1 MSSISINTGLSALL
15 AAQSGLDTAGHNISN
30 ATTPG
35 YSRQELLLAPSSAQI
50 LRGLALGN
58 GVDARSI
65 RRIAD
70 HLLGERIAGHT
81 GLLSFMDTRISG
93 FDQME
98 SLFGEPGESGLGTK
112 IQNLFASFQRLATNP
127 GESALG
133 ENVVTSAVDLVTRF
147 HSLAEGLSEVT
158 VDARS
163 QMAAQVRG
171 ANELGARIANL
182 NRQIT
187 EFEASGQPAN
197 DLRDQREMTL
207 SELGK
212 LVDVRATE
220 QPSGAVTVLVAG
232 QLLVGPTKAYE
243 MKITGGANS
252 SVSLS
257 IAGHAS
263 SFKPRSGT
271 LAGLLEVARDVP
283 TERLSKLDQLA
294 KDLIFRLNKAHS
306 TGVPASGSFRSL
318 SGNFAFT
325 DQNGDG
331 NVTNEPLARAGLP
344 FTVSEGDLFVSVTN
358 HATGRV
364 ETTKLAIDPE
374 AMTVGQF
381 VAALDGIP
389 HLSASLRN
397 DGKLDLASDAGYGFD
412 FAQRTSSAPD
422 VAGTFGGTAASIG
435 SQKEPFVLAIGQTL
449 QLTTGS
455 GSATVTFQ
463 ASDFANV
470 AAAGAEEVAAA
481 INAEPSVSAAGAQA
495 VVVDGRVVLQ
505 TTGAG
510 AGASMQITGGSSLGA
525 LGLTVGQSA
534 VGQTN
539 AVAPAITGTY
549 TGTSNETYTFVPTGD
564 GTIGTTVGLGVDVF
578 DSNGTKVTT
587 LSVGDGYSPGKP
599 LLFGSGLSVSFNLG
613 AISQGAGHVMS
624 LDAVA
629 DADTSDILAA
639 TGLNALMTGTT
650 ATDIALDSGIE
661 ADPSRLSTSGNGSSG
676 DNGALRALAI
686 AGEGNSAALGGNSVA
701 DFYGA
706 IVNALATDSSTAQSV
721 RDTESIVLDSLVA
734 RRNSLSGVNIDEE
747 LLNLERYQQSYAAA
761 ARFLSVVNQTQDE
774 LLRLV

>member
-15 AAQSGLDTAGHNISN
+15 AAQTGLDTAGHNISN

-35 YSRQELLLAPSSAQI
+35 YSRQELLLAPSSAQV
-50 LRGLALGN
+50 LRGLTLGN

-70 HLLGERIAGHT
+70 HLLAERIAGHT
-81 GLLSFMDTRISG
+81 GLLSFMDTRIAG
-93 FDQME
+93 FGQME
-98 SLFGEPGESGLGTK
+98 SIFGEPGESGLGTK
-112 IQNLFASFQRLATNP
+112 IENLFASFQRLATNP
-127 GESALG
+127 GESALNQ
-133 ENVVTSAVDLVTRF
+133 NVVTSAMDLVSRF

-163 QMAAQVRG
+163 QMAAQVRS
-171 ANELGARIANL
+171 ANQIGSRIANL

-197 DLRDQREMTL
+197 DLRDQREIAL

-232 QLLVGPTKAYE
+232 QLLVGPTQAYE

-263 SFKPRSGT
+263 SFTPRSGA
-271 LAGLLEVARDVP
+271 LAGLLEVARDIP

-294 KDLIFRLNKAHS
+294 KDLVFRLNKAHS
-306 TGVPASGSFRSL
+306 TGVPAAGPFRSL

-325 DQNGDG
+325 DQDGDW

-344 FTVSEGDLFVSVTN
+344 FPVSEGELFVSVTN
-358 HATGRV
+358 LATGQV
-364 ETTKLAIDPE
+364 ETTKLEIDPE

-397 DGKLDLASDAGYGFD
+397 DGKLDLAGDAGYGFD
-412 FAQRTSSAPD
+412 FAQRTSAAPD

-435 SQKEPFVLAIGQTL
+435 SGHEPFVLAIGQTL
-449 QLTTGS
+449 QFDTNS

-463 ASDFANV
+463 AGDFQNI
-470 AAAGAEEVAAA
+470 AAASADEVAAA
-481 INAEPSVSAAGAQA
+481 INADSSVTAAGAQA
-495 VVVDGRVVLQ
+495 VVVDGRVVIQ
-505 TTGAG
+505 TTGSGTG
-510 AGASMQITGGSSLGA
+510 ATLQVTGGSAIGA
-525 LGLTVGQSA
+525 LGLSVGQSA
-534 VGQTN
+534 AGQAN

-549 TGTSNETYTFVPTGD
+549 NGTSNETYTFVPNGN
-564 GTIGTTVGLGVDVF
+564 GTIGATVGLGVDVF
-578 DSNGTKVTT
+578 DSNGTKITT
-587 LSVGDGYSPGKP
+587 LSVGDGYTPGTP
-599 LLFGSGLSVSFNLG
+599 LLFGGGLSVSFDLG
-613 AISQGAGHVMS
+613 AISQSAGHVMS

-650 ATDIALDSGIE
+650 ATDIALEAGIE
-661 ADPSRLSTSGNGSSG
+661 ADPSRLSTSGNGSGG
-676 DNGALRALAI
+676 DNGTLRALAI
-686 AGEGNSAALGGNSVA
+686 AGESASAALDGNSVT

-706 IVNALATDSSTAQSV
+706 IVNALATDSSSAQSV

-774 LLRLV
+774 LMRLL